1 MLSLLCPMMYLKAT
15 SWKRIDWRRNK
26 SEFVLLPLPNAEW
39 NKEGGHD
46 RSSYFGTN
54 PAHFIS
60 IIFFNRLPFIFLIEC
75 PSSFHGQQKGTSPT
89 MPTANVAKKGTGEF
103 HQFLYDSSPID
114 CCPHFCDIS
123 MKFFPPYLWYIQS
136 PSVLPLQTKERK
148 LWLTI
153 LFHFLTHLFIFS
165 LFLIRLL
172 LNNGMN

>member
-1 MLSLLCPMMYLKAT
+1 MLLLLCPMMYLKAT

-60 IIFFNRLPFIFLIEC
+60 IIFFNRLPFIFLIEF

-89 MPTANVAKKGTGEF
+89 MPTANVAKKGAGEF
-103 HQFLYDSSPID
+103 HQFLVWFISHRLLSSLLWYFNEIFSTIPMVYTVPISSPTANKRKKVMAYNS
-114 CCPHFCDIS
+114 FS
-123 MKFFPPYLWYIQS
+123 
-136 PSVLPLQTKERK
+136 LPDTL
-148 LWLTI
+148 I
-153 LFHFLTHLFIFS
+153 HLFSFFNKI
-165 LFLIRLL
+165 IAQ
-172 LNNGMN
+172 